1 MNRLLRKV
9 FLAFARNP
17 WMRERLPTLPFM
29 QKAVRR
35 FMPGDTIEDALG
47 VAVDLQAAGIGT
59 MYTRL
64 GENIADAAQAQA
76 VADHYLEVLDR
87 IKAAGIDGE
96 ISVKPTQ
103 LGPRHRRGHVPRR
116 TCGRCRRR
124 PRPQGSYLWIDMEDS
139 SYVDRTLDLY
149 QRLRSTHAQHRH
161 LPPGLP
167 AADGAGR
174 GAAAAARPR
183 RSGSS
188 RAPTTSRP
196 RSPSARAR
204 RSTPTTSGSRSRS
217 RGRAARGR
225 SGWASAPTTS
235 S

>member
-64 GENIADAAQAQA
+64 GENIDDAAQAQA

-87 IKAAGIDGE
+87 IQAAGIDGE

-103 LGPRHRRGHVPRR
+103 LGPRHRRGHVPRPPADPVWR
-116 TCGRCRRR
+116 GGGRGVVPVDRHGGQQLRR
-124 PRPQGSYLWIDMEDS
+124 PDPRPLPAAP
-139 SYVDRTLDLY
+139 LDA
-149 QRLRSTHAQHRH
+149 RADRH

-174 GAAAAARPR
+174 GAAAAARPGGPARQGRLR
-183 RSGSS
+183 RAGQG
-188 RAPTTSRP
+188 RLPVEQGGR
-196 RSPSARAR
+196 RQLRRAR
-204 RSTPTTSGSRSRS
+204 GH
-217 RGRAARGR
+217 ARPGEPHATDPAR
-225 SGWASAPTTS
+225 ASAPTTS

>member
-17 WMRERLPTLPFM
+17 WMREHLPTLPFM

-64 GENIADAAQAQA
+64 GENIADAAQAEA
-76 VADHYLEVLDR
+76 VAEHYLEVLER
-87 IKAAGIDGE
+87 SQAAGIDGE

-103 LGPRHRRGHVPRR
+103 LGLDIDEDMCLGHLRTPVGGGERPRGR
-116 TCGRCRRR
+116 TCG
-124 PRPQGSYLWIDMEDS
+124 STW
-139 SYVDRTLDLY
+139 RTAATSTG
-149 QRLRSTHAQHRH
+149 RSTSTSGCRSTHATDRH

-167 AADGAGR
+167 AADGAR
-174 GAAAAARPR
+174 RRAAAAARAGGP
-183 RSGSS
+183 
-188 RAPTTSRP
+188 
-196 RSPSARAR
+196 ARQ
-204 RSTPTTSGSRSRS
+204 
-217 RGRAARGR
+217 GRL
-225 SGWASAPTTS
+225 
-235 S
+235 